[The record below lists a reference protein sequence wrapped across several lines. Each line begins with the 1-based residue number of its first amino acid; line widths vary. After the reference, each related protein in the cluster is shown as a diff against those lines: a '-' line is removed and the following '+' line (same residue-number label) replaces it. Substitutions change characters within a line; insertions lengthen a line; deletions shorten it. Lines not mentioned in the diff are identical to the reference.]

1 MEQYQIVYNTLTKMN
16 IPFEVVEH
24 PPAWTT
30 AEADK
35 YIDGKEGV
43 RTKTLFLTNK
53 KKNAFYLVIMD
64 GAKRL
69 DMDHL
74 ATILNE
80 KRISFGSSERL
91 MEKMGLSPGFV
102 SIFGLLN
109 NDEHDIKVYL
119 DKEMLSERLITFHPN
134 DNTKT
139 LFMST
144 EDMYKFITT
153 IGYEYTIVEL

>member
-35 YIDGKEGV
+35 YIDGKEGL

>member
-30 AEADK
+30 DEADK

-53 KKNAFYLVIMD
+53 KKDAFYLVIMD
-64 GAKRL
+64 GEKRL
-69 DMDHL
+69 DMGHL

-91 MEKMGLSPGFV
+91 MEKLGLSPGFV

-139 LFMST
+139 LFIST
-144 EDMYKFITT
+144 EDMYKFINM
-153 IGYEYTIVEL
+153 IGYEYKIVEL

>member
-53 KKNAFYLVIMD
+53 KKDAFYLVIMD